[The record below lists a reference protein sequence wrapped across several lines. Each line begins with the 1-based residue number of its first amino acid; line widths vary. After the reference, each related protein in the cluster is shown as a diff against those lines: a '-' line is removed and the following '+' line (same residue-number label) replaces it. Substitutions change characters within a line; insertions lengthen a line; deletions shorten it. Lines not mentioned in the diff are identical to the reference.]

1 MPTSEE
7 FGKDWYL
14 NRKIALLWW
23 VEPSH
28 FDIVLDYSSLEVTH
42 KIEQAKA
49 GQYGRPSEHVAY
61 LLQVSTTSCTV
72 RPSLLLKRY
81 DHTASILS

>member
-1 MPTSEE
+1 MPSSEE

-14 NRKIALLWW
+14 SRKIALLWW

-42 KIEQAKA
+42 KVEQAKA
-49 GQYGRPSEHVAY
+49 GQPHLCPLRSSTNQMACTAH
-61 LLQVSTTSCTV
+61 LLSPVCCQ
-72 RPSLLLKRY
+72 
-81 DHTASILS
+81 

>member
-1 MPTSEE
+1 MPSSEE

-14 NRKIALLWW
+14 SRKIALLWW

-42 KIEQAKA
+42 KVEQAKA
-49 GQYGRPSEHVAY
+49 GQ
-61 LLQVSTTSCTV
+61 QVTS
-72 RPSLLLKRY
+72 
-81 DHTASILS
+81 

>member
-1 MPTSEE
+1 MPSSDE

-14 NRKIALLWW
+14 SRKIALLWW

-42 KIEQAKA
+42 KIEQAKG
-49 GQYGRPSEHVAY
+49 GQCSTPLELFLWLIS
-61 LLQVSTTSCTV
+61 LQA
-72 RPSLLLKRY
+72 SLYCWVFPAVKR
-81 DHTASILS
+81 